1 MPAQQIFLTTFDKI
15 ISVTTTYNI
24 KEKVLAQ
31 KSNHEVSLSGSLAK
45 AQRLISKVKKKY

>member
-1 MPAQQIFLTTFDKI
+1 MPAQQIFLTFDKI

-31 KSNHEVSLSGSLAK
+31 KSYPEVCLFLVVLPKLNALYV
-45 AQRLISKVKKKY
+45 R

>member
-1 MPAQQIFLTTFDKI
+1 VPAQQIFLTTFDKI

-31 KSNHEVSLSGSLAK
+31 KSNPEVCLFLVDLPKLNALCI
-45 AQRLISKVKKKY
+45 R